1 MDAVA
6 DDISPDLNA
15 VSPFLTHPEGA
26 LLWQCSVRCRVQD
39 F

>member
-6 DDISPDLNA
+6 DDISSDLNA

-26 LLWQCSVRCRVQD
+26 LLWQCSVQD